1 MTLTQHFVKVFPPSW
16 TAIPITVNLKWQ
28 IPNDV
33 WRKPSPS
40 VTKSKFK
47 VTPYYY
53 YFIIFST
60 SVLVECS
67 NLIILHRPWPEPLQ
81 HLWEEEECKIR
92 ASTSH
97 PTAVPDLF
105 WLNGQKNSH
114 WHAAKPSGNGFQKA
128 AAKGFGV
135 RCPKSS
141 QSGVYFIFFFFQ
153 NRTSALNIGLNTSKL
168 CFHSDAALCSHG
180 QTAKT
185 QSGYDLPRSSAW
197 FQYCLYSLWLKVTL
211 CLQCC
216 WLASECYKL
225 KDWPLTKSAIAARST
240 TGGEKKHLV
249 LDL

>member
-1 MTLTQHFVKVFPPSW
+1 MAKFKVHSTKVGHDITQHFVKVFPPYW

-81 HLWEEEECKIR
+81 HFWEEEECKIR

-141 QSGVYFIFFFFQ
+141 QSGVYFIFFFF
-153 NRTSALNIGLNTSKL
+153 RTEPLHSTLGWIRPNCVFILMLHCVHMARLQKPSQVMICLVLQPGSNIV
-168 CFHSDAALCSHG
+168 FIHSDWKSPCVFSAVDLQVSATNS
-180 QTAKT
+180 KT
-185 QSGYDLPRSSAW
+185 DL
-197 FQYCLYSLWLKVTL
+197 
-211 CLQCC
+211 
-216 WLASECYKL
+216 
-225 KDWPLTKSAIAARST
+225 
-240 TGGEKKHLV
+240 
-249 LDL
+249 